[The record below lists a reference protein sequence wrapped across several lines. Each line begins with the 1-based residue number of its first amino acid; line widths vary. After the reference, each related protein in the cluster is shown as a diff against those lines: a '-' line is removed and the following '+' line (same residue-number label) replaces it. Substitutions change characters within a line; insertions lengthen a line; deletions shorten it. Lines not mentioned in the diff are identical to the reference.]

1 MTLILLEDAELLR
14 PRLLLLAE
22 TVAVAYSE
30 VLEVAAVLVSELE
43 SGPELL

>member
-1 MTLILLEDAELLR
+1 LTLILLEDAELR